1 MALTDFH
8 SFEDGARW
16 RLTADG
22 VEVDGTG
29 VERTKGSPNT
39 VTRVWEAFAAEIN
52 RTARAR
58 RVPCELIVATIC
70 TESGGKKDAVRL
82 EPGYKSDEA
91 TPGKVSPGLMQTL
104 ISTASEVM
112 GRKVDRAWLLEA
124 ANSIEAGAIYI
135 ARQSKKTGFDP
146 PLVAAAYNAG
156 SLKYQDGK
164 NNRWKLRQFP
174 IGTGKHC
181 DRFVQFFNDAVYV
194 LSRHQ
199 TKPALAYVDFLRGDA
214 PKPSSTTNNTA
225 TTKRVAEATNGNGL
239 QIAFGEN
246 ARSADV
252 TPYSLRVLE
261 EILKGAGQTRALISS
276 TSRTPADQARVMFN
290 NLEKHGVEA
299 QKKLY
304 AAPGDKVI
312 DVYVRSKAAGNT
324 SERIKLDME
333 TKIKDLGP
341 TNVSKHT
348 ADPKVLNVFD
358 VAPSSLKDRRAFET
372 AVKSDTRVKKFLT
385 PSDSDP
391 AYHLEIPQ
399 PRG

>member
-8 SFEDGARW
+8 TFEDSIRW
-16 RLTADG
+16 RLVPDG
-22 VEVDGTG
+22 VEIDGFG
-29 VERTKGSPNT
+29 IERTKGAPNT
-39 VTRVWEAFAAEIN
+39 VTRVWEAYAADIN

-58 RVPCELIVATIC
+58 RVPCELIIATIC
-70 TESGGKKDAVRL
+70 TESGGKANAVRL

-91 TPGKVSPGLMQTL
+91 TPNKVSPGLTQTL

-112 GRKVDRAWLLEA
+112 GRKVDREWLLQP
-124 ANSIEAGAIYI
+124 ANAIEAGSIYI

-174 IGTGKHC
+174 IGTGAHC

-194 LSRHQ
+194 LKRHSTQ
-199 TKPALAYVDFLRGDA
+199 PALCFGDFLRGDA

-225 TTKRVAEATNGNGL
+225 TTSSQSSNGPSIG
-239 QIAFGEN
+239 FGEN
-246 ARSADV
+246 AKSADV
-252 TPYSLRVLE
+252 TVYTMGVLVDV
-261 EILKGAGQTRALISS
+261 LKSAGLSSALVSS
-276 TSRTPADQARVMFN
+276 TSRTPADQARIMYN
-290 NLEKHGVEA
+290 NLEKYGVAA
-299 QKKLY
+299 QKDLY
-304 AAPGDKVI
+304 ADPGDKVI
-312 DVYVRSKAAGNT
+312 DAYVRSKAAGNT

-333 TKIKDLGP
+333 TKIRDLGP

-348 ADPKVLNVFD
+348 ADPRVLNVVD
-358 VAPSSLKDRRAFET
+358 IAPSSVKDRRAFEI
-372 AVKSDTRVKKFLT
+372 AVKSDKRVKRFLT
-385 PSDSDP
+385 PAESDP